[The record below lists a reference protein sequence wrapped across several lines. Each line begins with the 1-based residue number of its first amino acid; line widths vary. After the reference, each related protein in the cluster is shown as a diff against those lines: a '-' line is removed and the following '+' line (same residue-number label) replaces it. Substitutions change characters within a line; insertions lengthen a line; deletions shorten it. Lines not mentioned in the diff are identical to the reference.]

1 LPFAFRQ
8 EGDVW
13 RRARAP
19 DLPTILLAEKSD
31 SLRHLLGKLLAEE
44 GYRVLGAGTRRAV
57 LEQLRNAPRID
68 LVIADGGIRGM
79 PVWDVVQE
87 TTWLRPGVPFVR
99 LIEERTD
106 ALPAYGVGPSS
117 EALLQKP
124 VTIIALLAA
133 IERLLATAQAAP
145 TMAQAA
151 ARTGEASAAR

>member
-1 LPFAFRQ
+1 M
-8 EGDVW
+8 W
-13 RRARAP
+13 RRGRPP
-19 DLPTILLAEKSD
+19 DLPTILLAEKND
-31 SLRHLLGKLLAEE
+31 SLRRLLGKLLAEE

-57 LEQLRNAPRID
+57 LAQLRDAPRID

-79 PVWDVVQE
+79 PVWDIVQE

-106 ALPAYGVGPSS
+106 ALPAYGVGPSA

-133 IERLLATAQAAP
+133 IESLLATAQAAP
-145 TMAQAA
+145 TVARAA
-151 ARTGEASAAR
+151 GAAVRTGDASAVR